1 MNRAAKTRST
11 SKLISTFTALMLMLA
26 VLPTAGGSFSYAQ
39 GDSRTFPETGKTVK
53 GRFLTYWNANGG
65 LAQQGLPISEEM
77 QEKSD
82 IDGKT
87 YKVQYFERAVFEEH
101 PENRAPYDVL
111 LSLLGV
117 YNLKRNYPNGVAD
130 QKPNTNNPLRFGN
143 ITSKVIGGK
152 FRDYWEKN
160 GGLPQQGYPLTD
172 EFQERSLVDGKVY
185 TVQYFER
192 AVFELHPENAGRP
205 SEVLLSLLGRF
216 EYERRHAADA
226 AKRGGTAVIA
236 ASADPG
242 TLNTAITT
250 AGGTHYVADHIYNG
264 LVGLDDEL
272 NPVPELAAS
281 WQITE
286 GGRVYTFKLQ
296 PNVRWHDGQLFTS
309 ADVKFTFEQALLK
322 FHSRTKAGLEEV
334 LQSID
339 TPSPDTVV
347 FRFKQPYGPLLQ
359 RLDVVEAPIIAKHIY
374 EGKNVQQDPANL
386 RPIGTGPFRFA
397 EYVRGD
403 RVVLERNPVYFRSG
417 FPYLDKV
424 IFRIIP
430 DVNTA
435 TLALERGEVDY
446 ISSVQG
452 SDIERLIK
460 NPDIK
465 LAKGF
470 GGGGGSLCQNVLIPN
485 LMKDSPLNEY
495 AVRQAFFQ
503 ALDRQFILDRV
514 YFGQGRISTGPI
526 SRQMTWAY
534 TPDVKSYAYNVEM
547 ANQLLDRAGH
557 TRARNG
563 TRFTLTFTHAPAF
576 ARLGEVMREQ
586 LRQVGI
592 NLVLENMEVNAAN
605 DKVFVKKDF
614 DLGVASYCNGT
625 DPEVGVRRVYVSN
638 NIGPILFSNG
648 AGYRNDRVDQLFDQ
662 AAASTD
668 RAARARL
675 YAEFQ
680 KIVVDELPYFWIVDS
695 EGFRAHRAEFG
706 GFRYS
711 FGPFIETAFSTK
723 GRK

>member
-1 MNRAAKTRST
+1 MVKST
-11 SKLISTFTALMLMLA
+11 PKWLSIFIALVLMLTALPA
-26 VLPTAGGSFSYAQ
+26 AGGPVSYAQ
-39 GDSRTFPETGKTVK
+39 GDSRTFTETGKTVK
-53 GRFLTYWNANGG
+53 GKFLQYWNEHGG
-65 LAQQGLPISEEM
+65 LAQQGLPISDEM

-87 YKVQYFERAVFEEH
+87 YTVQYFERAVFELH

-111 LSLLGV
+111 LSLVGV
-117 YNLKRNYPNGVAD
+117 LNLKRGYPSGAPG
-130 QKPNTNNPLRFGN
+130 QKANTTNPLRFDGV
-143 ITSKVIGGK
+143 TDKVVGGK
-152 FRDYWEKN
+152 FREYWEKN
-160 GGLPQQGYPLTD
+160 GGLAQQGYPLTN
-172 EFQERSLVDGKVY
+172 EFQERSLVDGKEY

-192 AVFELHPENAGRP
+192 AVFELHPENAGQP

-216 EYERRHAADA
+216 EYDRKHSADA
-226 AKRGGTAVIA
+226 AKRGGTVVIA

-242 TLNTAITT
+242 GLNTAITT

-264 LVGLDDEL
+264 LVGLDEEL
-272 NPVPELAAS
+272 NPVPELAQS
-281 WQITE
+281 WTITE

-296 PNVRWHDGQLFTS
+296 PNVRWHDGQPFTS

-322 FHSRTKAGLEEV
+322 FHARTKAALENV
-334 LQSID
+334 LVSID
-339 TPSPDTVV
+339 APAADTVV

-374 EGKNVQQDPANL
+374 EGKNIQQDPANL
-386 RPIGTGPFRFA
+386 KPVGTGPFRFS

-417 FPYLDKV
+417 LPYVDKV

-430 DVNTA
+430 NVTTA
-435 TLALERGEVDY
+435 TQALERGEVDY

-452 SDIERLIK
+452 SDIDRLLR

-485 LMKDSPLNEY
+485 LMEDSPFNDLR
-495 AVRQAFFQ
+495 VRQAFFM

-526 SRQMTWAY
+526 SRQMVWAY
-534 TPDVKSYAYNVEM
+534 TPDVKSYAYDVAA
-547 ANQLLDRAGH
+547 ANRLLDQADFP
-557 TRARNG
+557 RARNG
-563 TRFTLTFTHAPAF
+563 TRFTIVFTHADSF
-576 ARLGEVMREQ
+576 GRLGEVMRDQ
-586 LRQVGI
+586 LRAVGI
-592 NLVLENMEVNAAN
+592 DLQLEKMEVNAAN
-605 DKVFVKKDF
+605 DKVFIKKDF

-625 DPEVGVRRVYVSN
+625 DPEVGVRRVYVSS

-648 AGYRNDRVDQLFDQ
+648 AGYKNARVDEIFDQ
-662 AAASTD
+662 AAALTE
-668 RAARARL
+668 RGERARL

-680 KIVVDELPYFWIVDS
+680 RIVTEELPYFWIIDS
-695 EGFRAHRAEFG
+695 EGFRANRASFA

-711 FGPFIETAFSTK
+711 FGPFLEPVYSTK
-723 GRK
+723 AGQ